1 MMFLVPLALVAFGQ
15 EGCLFFANAF
25 AYQYNPTHT
34 RATNHGYSL
43 QSRLPSSVS
52 RTQLFVA
59 EVDTPPPPP
68 ATKSQNK
75 YDDLIQWFL
84 SSNEKSYI
92 SPKVAIRPSTRGGL
106 KTGGYGTFASDD
118 LEEGELLLRIP
129 RVCCVTLDDALNDI
143 ECGSDFQKLMEQA
156 GPGSDTVVLA
166 GYLAKEYLL
175 LKEYD
180 RRLKAGEKDDDN
192 SEMRRLSKIKFAPY
206 FRTLPWERGVNAQE
220 HVLFWEDADVDAL
233 LKGSLAYDDAVETRS
248 TVKLAI
254 KILDGIISPV
264 IRRARGDEEEVEEE
278 EGFRFPWQS
287 KEEEEPSAEAEI
299 LDGLEDAVRGA
310 FVISLS
316 RAFAAPSDANDG
328 KEEDRLEPVLDML
341 QHSNTPNISHKC
353 ADDGAIEVTAK
364 GSIKTGD
371 ELFNQYRGEEDSNM
385 PYHKFF
391 TRFGFVPGVTEPVAN
406 LIAERST
413 IFFPQ
418 RASV

>member
-1 MMFLVPLALVAFGQ
+1 MRCNLPVYCLCDGPEMSSVDEPTAVPLALVAFGQ

-25 AYQYNPTHT
+25 GGVP
-34 RATNHGYSL
+34 L
-43 QSRLPSSVS
+43 QSRLPSVP

-59 EVDTPPPPP
+59 EVDTPPP

-264 IRRARGDEEEVEEE
+264 IRKARGEEEEVEEE

-299 LDGLEDAVRGA
+299 LDGL
-310 FVISLS
+310 
-316 RAFAAPSDANDG
+316 
-328 KEEDRLEPVLDML
+328 DR
-341 QHSNTPNISHKC
+341 K
-353 ADDGAIEVTAK
+353 
-364 GSIKTGD
+364 
-371 ELFNQYRGEEDSNM
+371 
-385 PYHKFF
+385 
-391 TRFGFVPGVTEPVAN
+391 
-406 LIAERST
+406 
-413 IFFPQ
+413 
-418 RASV
+418 SVV